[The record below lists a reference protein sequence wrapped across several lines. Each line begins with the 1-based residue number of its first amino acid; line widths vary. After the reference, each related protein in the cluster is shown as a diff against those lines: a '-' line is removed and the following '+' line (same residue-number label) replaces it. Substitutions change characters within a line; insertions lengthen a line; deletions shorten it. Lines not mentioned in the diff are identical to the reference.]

1 MTSTVNHILGD
12 PVAQRLLTSRI
23 PARLAYC
30 WKDGTPRV
38 VPILFHWNG
47 EEIVMCTPDRA
58 PKLRALHDGDAV
70 AVTIDSDEF
79 PYKVLSV
86 RGDVRLEPVSGV
98 AAEYSAGVPLLRRRR
113 RGGMDCSAACGNE
126 DVAHPGA
133 PSGGAHTRLRDP
145 LPQRFVQLRPYRF
158 NP

>member
-98 AAEYSAGVPLLRRRR
+98 AAEYSTAVCRYF
-113 RGGMDCSAACGNE
+113 
-126 DVAHPGA
+126 GA
-133 PSGGAHTRLRDP
+133 EGGAAWIAQLPAGMKMWRIRVRPQEVRILDFETRFPSALSS
-145 LPQRFVQLRPYRF
+145 
-158 NP
+158 

>member
-98 AAEYSAGVPLLRRRR
+98 AAEYSAAVCRYF
-113 RGGMDCSAACGNE
+113 
-126 DVAHPGA
+126 GA
-133 PSGGAHTRLRDP
+133 EGGAAWIAQLPAGMKMWRIRVRPQEVRILDFETRFPSAL
-145 LPQRFVQLRPYRF
+145 LS
-158 NP
+158 

>member
-1 MTSTVNHILGD
+1 MTSTVTHILGD

-47 EEIVMCTPDRA
+47 EEIVMCTPGRA

-79 PYKVLSV
+79 PYKVLSI
-86 RGDVRLEPVSGV
+86 RGDVRLEPVPGV
-98 AAEYSAGVPLLRRRR
+98 AAEYSAAVCRYF
-113 RGGMDCSAACGNE
+113 
-126 DVAHPGA
+126 GA
-133 PSGGAHTRLRDP
+133 EGGAAWIAQLPAGMKMWRIRVRPQEVRILDFETRFPSALSS
-145 LPQRFVQLRPYRF
+145 
-158 NP
+158 